1 MRRGGEKRA
10 LLGLWSQLH
19 VTSDMVMACENYK
32 YDCLLRNREN
42 EVSSSTPL
50 STQFRTAV

>member
-1 MRRGGEKRA
+1 MRRGGEERA
-10 LLGLWSQLH
+10 LLGFWGQLH

-42 EVSSSTPL
+42 EPSSSMPL
-50 STQFRTAV
+50 SAQFRTAV